1 MSNRFSDDE
10 VKRFMRLTKENLHI
24 QDPKEVLDELKIDYK
39 AIGHDSYRMNIRGE
53 RDASAFISLKH
64 GIWKYKDFGS
74 NAGGTIENV
83 VMDATGMNYKDALN
97 FSLNIYKLP
106 NHLEEAIGQKTDI
119 SPKLNEEQKEKI
131 ESIKK
136 ENIQR
141 SKSNFVSNVTSVKD
155 IGDYKPA
162 IEYLASRGITKI
174 PFNMK
179 IINGE
184 YQAQSGEL
192 KTAFGVGVLTRDKT
206 GADIHFLKPWGDMKS
221 ISFGK
226 KDISFFKNPNSQK
239 VAIFESK
246 MDYAAAFQ
254 QMNLDSINVIIANS
268 ASNHLKV
275 ADLIKEENFST
286 VQFFNQN
293 DKAGY
298 DFVAKTVE
306 EADIKAFGCLKYNVM
321 SEYKQDVNDLLMKNE
336 KISER
341 IQDGNLEYFKN
352 VSNSLEQILQAQKE
366 LSNYQHRD
374 INEDVQLAQSM
385 VNQEQS
391 NTKGVQR

>member
-10 VKRFMRLTKENLHI
+10 VKRFMRLTKDSLHI
-24 QDPKEVLDELKIDYK
+24 QDPKEVLDELKIGYK
-39 AIGHDSYRMNIRGE
+39 VIGNDSYRMNIRGE

-155 IGDYKPA
+155 IGDHKPA
-162 IEYLASRGITKI
+162 IDYLASRGITKI
-174 PFNMK
+174 FQYK

-206 GADIHFLKPWGDMKS
+206 GAD
-221 ISFGK
+221 
-226 KDISFFKNPNSQK
+226 
-239 VAIFESK
+239 
-246 MDYAAAFQ
+246 
-254 QMNLDSINVIIANS
+254 
-268 ASNHLKV
+268 
-275 ADLIKEENFST
+275 LIKEENFST
-286 VQFFNQN
+286 IQFFNQN

-341 IQDGNLEYFKN
+341 IQDGNIEYFKN
-352 VSNSLEQILQAQKE
+352 VSNSLDQIQQAQKE
-366 LSNYQHRD
+366 LSNYQNRD
-374 INEDVQLAQSM
+374 ISEDVQLAQSM